1 MVANEEDYDIQQSQA
16 KPNMGFGNY
25 FEFAKERSSGRLGAG
40 LGAGIGIWNLEF
52 GDFEFAR
59 SAGGRDWNLES
70 GNFEFARGPGGR
82 DWNLESGNFE
92 FARGPWGGWD
102 VQQVAPPHPLSAA
115 P

>member
-40 LGAGIGIWNLEF
+40 LGAGIGIWNL
-52 GDFEFAR
+52 GISSLQGALG
-59 SAGGRDWNLES
+59 AGIGIWNLVIS
-70 GNFEFARGPGGR
+70 SSQGALGAGIGI
-82 DWNLESGNFE
+82 WNLGISSLQVG
-92 FARGPWGGWD
+92 ALGGLGR
-102 VQQVAPPHPLSAA
+102 ATGCPPPHPVSAA

>member
-52 GDFEFAR
+52 GNFEFAR

-92 FARGPWGGWD
+92 FASGGPGG
-102 VQQVAPPHPLSAA
+102 AGTCNRLPPP
-115 P
+115 PTP